1 MELLRAAYHHDG
13 QGDGEHTAFPT
24 SQPASD
30 YQGSYLGGHVPVIL
44 VLLPMVIV
52 LANHGRFFHI
62 YLLMVVVMVVLVV
75 LVL

>member
-30 YQGSYLGGHVPVIL
+30 HQGSYLGGHVPVIL
-44 VLLPMVIV
+44 VLVPMVMV

-62 YLLMVVVMVVLVV
+62 YLLMVVVMVVLV
-75 LVL
+75 L